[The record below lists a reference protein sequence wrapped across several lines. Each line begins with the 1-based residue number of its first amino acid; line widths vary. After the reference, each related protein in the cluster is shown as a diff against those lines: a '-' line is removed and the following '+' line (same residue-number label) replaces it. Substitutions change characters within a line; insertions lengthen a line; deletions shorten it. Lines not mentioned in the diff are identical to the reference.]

1 MLATK
6 TSARLAM
13 PLAKSHTLIIATRY
27 RSAPFRSSDANVDTN
42 EIISPNDPWLPS
54 LYTDPVR
61 VYSRSRWPF
70 SRTLPEHMRLSYSPL
85 YESPGGKYAS
95 VLRRITLGFAVV
107 GVYAAKLLAEL
118 AQFDDT
124 YAAVALTTCSIP
136 WVVVQVKTRNYVL
149 RMWRLY
155 DTRKEP
161 QTIELLTT
169 NECLVAEKLS
179 VGGGRTY
186 NELIKVDD
194 LLKVAPQTNKVRLF
208 LGPYAT
214 WTQNGTDFYITDN
227 VGGLKMD
234 RLWGIAEK
242 NSGIDNGRF
251 IE

>member
-6 TSARLAM
+6 RSTRLVM
-13 PLAKSHTLIIATRY
+13 PLATSHAFLIATRF
-27 RSAPFRSSDANVDTN
+27 RSAPFRSSDATVDTN
-42 EIISPNDPWLPS
+42 EIISPNDPWLPT

-61 VYSRSRWPF
+61 VYSRKTWPF
-70 SRTLPEHMRLSYSPL
+70 SRTLPDHMRLSYSPL

-95 VLRRITLGFAVV
+95 VLRRMTLGFAVV

-118 AQFDDT
+118 ALFDDA

-136 WVVVQVKTRNYVL
+136 WVVVQLKTRNYVL

-169 NECLVAEKLS
+169 DECLVAEKLS
-179 VGGGRTY
+179 WGGGRTF

-194 LLKVAPQTNKVRLF
+194 LLLVTPKVNMVRQI

-214 WTQNGTDFYITDN
+214 WTQNGTDYYITDN

-242 NSGIDNGRF
+242 NSGMDNGRYF
-251 IE
+251 G